1 MTTVSPTEELLTRGV
16 TDVIERKSLE
26 AKLRSGR
33 PLRIKHG
40 VDPTSQDLHL
50 GYAVVYRK
58 LKAFQDAGHTIIF
71 LIGDFTARFGDPNDR
86 LEARAL
92 RSANEVAAAAQS
104 YLDQIGAILNMR
116 QTEVRRNSEWYEK
129 MPAEELLRIMS
140 HFTTQRML
148 ERDLFVE
155 RMKKGRE
162 IRLQEPVYPVLQA
175 YDSVMLKA
183 DVTVIGSDQQF
194 NELQARDLQR
204 AFNQE
209 PQDLVLMPL
218 LRGTDGKRK
227 MSQSL
232 GNTIG
237 LAEAPPDM
245 FGKVMSIPDT
255 LIGEYFR
262 LCTDVPETE
271 VKDMLRAMRKKELN
285 PRDAKAKLAEAIVT
299 LYHGGAAARAAGE
312 EFTAVFR
319 KKATP
324 AEIPEITIRGQEHK
338 LLDLLVSQQLV
349 GSRSEG
355 RRLMEQGGVRLANTQ
370 VTDWNET
377 VRIRDND
384 VLQIGPRRF
393 YRLRVSE

>member
-1 MTTVSPTEELLTRGV
+1 MITVPSTEDLLTRGV
-16 TDVIERKSLE
+16 ADVIERKGLE

-40 VDPTSQDLHL
+40 VDPTSKDLHL
-50 GYAVVYRK
+50 GYAVIYRK
-58 LKAFQDAGHTIIF
+58 LRAFQDAGHTIIF

-86 LEARAL
+86 HETRKMRNAD
-92 RSANEVAAAAQS
+92 EVEAAAQS
-104 YLDQIGAILNMR
+104 YLDQIGFILDMR
-116 QTEVRRNSEWYEK
+116 KTEVRRNSEWYNT

-148 ERDLFVE
+148 ERDMFVE
-155 RMKKGRE
+155 RLKKGKE

-183 DVTVIGSDQQF
+183 DATVIGSDQQF
-194 NELQARDLQR
+194 NELQARELQR
-204 AFNQE
+204 AFHQE

-237 LAEAPPDM
+237 LAELPKEM

-262 LCTDVPETE
+262 LCTDVAEAE

-285 PRDAKAKLAEAIVT
+285 PRDAKAKLATAIVT
-299 LYHGGAAARAAGE
+299 LYHGGAAARSAGE

-319 KKATP
+319 KKEAP
-324 AEIPEITIRGQEHK
+324 AEIPEIEIHGHEHK

-349 GSRSEG
+349 SSRSEG
-355 RRLMEQGGVRLANTQ
+355 RRLIEQGGVRLANTQ
-370 VTDWNET
+370 ITDWDGMAH
-377 VRIRDND
+377 IRDKD

-393 YRLRVSE
+393 YRLRVA

>member
-71 LIGDFTARFGDPNDR
+71 LIGDFTARFGDPNDPR
-86 LEARAL
+86 ETRVL

-104 YLDQIGAILNMR
+104 YLDQIGAILDMR
-116 QTEVRRNSEWYEK
+116 RTEVRRNSEWYEK

-183 DVTVIGSDQQF
+183 DATVIGSDQQF

-262 LCTDVPETE
+262 LCTDIPETE

-285 PRDAKAKLAEAIVT
+285 PRDAKAKLAEAIVA

-324 AEIPEITIRGQEHK
+324 AEIPELMIRGQEHK
-338 LLDLLVSQQLV
+338 LLELLVSQQLV

-355 RRLMEQGGVRLANTQ
+355 RRLMEQGGVRLANAHI
-370 VTDWNET
+370 TDWNET

-393 YRLRVSE
+393 YRLRISE